1 MTIQPLEAHKVTT
14 PIQLLALWLVGLV
27 AVSGSFLAAAANLT
41 SPLWAKGALVLAA
54 IVNVPLFLSFLF
66 ALQTRFRPQM
76 QEDAYYAKYLE
87 ANMATSERRDDF
99 RPFDI
104 SEELR
109 EDQLKAVETR
119 AKRLH
124 PTVATMEYSDFFTLH
139 TWYFDKDYLAN
150 ALTCIMIAL
159 SKEPTSKAYSYCAA
173 NLRVMGRWVEAKA
186 MARLALKLDPT
197 NIDAHFNLAVVNL
210 FEGERNEAQD
220 HVRAVLESDL
230 RSTYERELSRLLGTS
245 AGT

>member
-1 MTIQPLEAHKVTT
+1 MTIQAMEAHKVTT

-27 AVSGSFLAAAANLT
+27 AVSGCFLTAAAKIT
-41 SPLWAKGALVLAA
+41 SPLWAVGALVVASIL
-54 IVNVPLFLSFLF
+54 NVPIFLTYLF
-66 ALQTRFRPQM
+66 ALQTNFRPPM
-76 QEDAYYAKYLE
+76 QEDAFYAKYLE

-104 SEELR
+104 SEELH

-124 PTVATMEYSDFFTLH
+124 PTIAAMEYSEFFTLH

-150 ALTCIMIAL
+150 ALSCIMIAL
-159 SKEPTSKAYSYCAA
+159 SKEPTSKGYSYCAA
-173 NLRVMGRWVEAKA
+173 NLRVMGRWVEAKT

-210 FEGERNEAQD
+210 FEGEREEAQE
-220 HVRAVLESDL
+220 HVAAVMESDL
-230 RSTYERELSRLLGTS
+230 RTTYERELSRLFGKLTG
-245 AGT
+245 A